1 MTASVELLLRG
12 LQSAIALRQLYPDDH
27 PRFLEVIDELV
38 GRAEELT
45 ATHGDIAVFALDNRV
60 VWKETPLP
68 GGEALTRSL
77 FALLRKEGFHRL
89 TIRRGLNTRDV
100 MAFVS
105 AMVDVAR
112 GGGANVGHLHSS
124 PRIRLSSLD
133 APDPVEAGHDWEH
146 YAVTSD
152 EQASLVRVWD
162 EVLAQRRLDFD
173 SLDFM
178 VLALARTL
186 ERDFRSMIPLACLKS
201 HDEYTVI
208 HIVNVA
214 LLAMALGE
222 AVGFPSALVREL
234 GMAALLHDI
243 GKLRVPPEILNASGS
258 LSAEQRAIIRRHPE
272 DGARMLLATK
282 GATDLAVAVAYEHH
296 LQYDGGGYPSVPRN
310 WQVNLASEITHVA
323 DVFDALRT
331 NRPYRPALPR
341 ERIAAMMTE
350 DAGTVF
356 DPRLL
361 DIFFDAVVPRT
372 VAVGEDGVTV
382 A

>member
-1 MTASVELLLRG
+1 
-12 LQSAIALRQLYPDDH
+12 
-27 PRFLEVIDELV
+27 
-38 GRAEELT
+38 
-45 ATHGDIAVFALDNRV
+45 
-60 VWKETPLP
+60 
-68 GGEALTRSL
+68 
-77 FALLRKEGFHRL
+77 
-89 TIRRGLNTRDV
+89 
-100 MAFVS
+100 
-105 AMVDVAR
+105 
-112 GGGANVGHLHSS
+112 
-124 PRIRLSSLD
+124 
-133 APDPVEAGHDWEH
+133 
-146 YAVTSD
+146 
-152 EQASLVRVWD
+152 
-162 EVLAQRRLDFD
+162 
-173 SLDFM
+173 
-178 VLALARTL
+178 
-186 ERDFRSMIPLACLKS
+186 
-201 HDEYTVI
+201 VI